1 MAVRQM
7 LAATALIALVSL
19 PGAPARAETWCI
31 RDAGSPP
38 PGACVFPSAHDCGN
52 AARLNPFGGICE
64 REPLGYGD
72 QAQDKRTQAR
82 RATKHRGTKTQ

>member
-1 MAVRQM
+1 MAVRHVLGPALLLT
-7 LAATALIALVSL
+7 LAVLA
-19 PGAPARAETWCI
+19 GEPARAETWCI

-72 QAQDKRTQAR
+72 QAQDKRTPAR
-82 RATKHRGTKTQ
+82 RPAKHRGTKTQ